1 MKKCVLKGKQIT
13 LTDKEFLASGGE
25 GDIYL
30 HSGTVFKIYHNPLRP
45 DFANKIIELSVLD
58 HPNII
63 RPIDL
68 VYAIGGEPIGYTMQ
82 YADNTA
88 GLPLLFTTSYIT
100 RNNIS
105 LQDTQVFVQSM
116 IETAEFVHAKN
127 CLVVDANEFNFL
139 ADKATHRRP
148 FFIDV
153 DSYATPHFPATAI
166 MPSVKDYATNGFS
179 TLTDWYSF
187 AVITFQLFTGIHP
200 YKGKHPTLKT
210 MEERCKHHVSVF
222 NKDVGTP
229 PSVRDFSNIPNN
241 YLDWYKDVFEN
252 GKRLPPPNMIS
263 APQMRQ
269 KRKYVSAA
277 FNIEKIFTAQEAI
290 KSVEWLYGNLVV
302 MTENF
307 LYVNGKEFDRH
318 HPYSVVVAS
327 QDGALYE
334 VYFNDTHGMIL
345 IDILKK
351 YTLPDGGTYRAS
363 KWFSIN
369 GRLYSIYE
377 SQLFEFEIRKMGI
390 NILPAVIHTQPIH
403 EQSAQTFAGVVYA
416 NIFGKAYFYIPCA
429 SKAVNVYQQ
438 PVLDSKRII
447 DVKYDKEQMVVIAA
461 ESDGS
466 IKRWRIAVTGDG
478 SLQIEAEDIDVQ
490 ETNTIV
496 LSNGISITYDSVE
509 DQIDLAP
516 VGQSNHKIVKDAGLP
531 AGASLVSTGTAV
543 HYFVDDS
550 LYKFSMK

>member
-1 MKKCVLKGKQIT
+1 MQKVVYRGKQVT
-13 LTDKEFLASGGE
+13 LTDREFLASGGQ
-25 GDIYL
+25 GSCYL
-30 HSGTVFKIYHNPLRP
+30 HNGLVFKVYFNTL
-45 DFANKIIELSVLD
+45 DSTYVSKLQELMILD
-58 HPNII
+58 HPNIL
-63 RPIDL
+63 RPLDIL
-68 VYAIGGEPIGYTMQ
+68 YNTNNQAIGFTLN
-82 YADNTA
+82 YADNTV
-88 GLPLLFTTSYIT
+88 GLPLLFTTSFIT

-105 LQDTQVFVQSM
+105 LLDTQQLVSDM
-116 IETAEFVHAKN
+116 ANTMKFVHSKGI
-127 CLVVDANEFNFL
+127 LDVDNNEFNQL
-139 ADKATHRRP
+139 IDKNGFRRSY
-148 FFIDV
+148 FIDT
-153 DSYATPHFPATAI
+153 DGYATKNHPATVI
-166 MPSVKDYATNGFS
+166 MPSIRDYTTTTFS
-179 TLTDWYSF
+179 KETSYYAY
-187 AVITFQLFTGIHP
+187 AVLTFQLFTGIHP

-210 MEERCKHHVSVF
+210 MEERCRHHVSVF

-241 YLDWYKDVFEN
+241 YLDWYKDIFEN

-277 FNIEKIFTAQEAI
+277 FNIEKILTAQEAI

-318 HPYSVVVAS
+318 HPYSVVIAS
-327 QDGALYE
+327 QDGVLYE
-334 VYFNDTHGMIL
+334 VYFNDTYGMIL

-377 SQLFEFEIRKMGI
+377 SQLFEFEIRKMGG
-390 NILPAVIHTQPIH
+390 NILPVVIHTQPIH

-438 PVLDSKRII
+438 PVLDGKRII
-447 DVKYDKEQMVVIAA
+447 DVKYDREQMVVIAA
-461 ESDGS
+461 ESDGT
-466 IKRWRIAVTGDG
+466 IKRWRMAVTGDG
-478 SLQIEAEDIDVQ
+478 SLQIEADDISMQ
-490 ETNTIV
+490 ETNTTV

-516 VGQSNHKIVKDAGLP
+516 VGQMNHKIIKDAGLP
-531 AGASLVSTGTAV
+531 AGATLVSTGTTA

-550 LYKFSMK
+550 LYKFSVK